1 MNVLDTLEMWIRS
14 LRNIFEAAGIVVRFD
29 RTTDARP
36 KHSAVLN
43 LRSGSIEADLV
54 LWESGEADL
63 CTTEADGSTNQ
74 EHFENLLNP
83 EDLASV
89 LYRIASLM
97 KLTVKT
103 Q

>member
-1 MNVLDTLEMWIRS
+1 M

-36 KHSAVLN
+36 KSSAVLN
-43 LRSGSIEADLV
+43 LRYGSVEADLV

-63 CTTEADGSTNQ
+63 STMEADGSTNQ

-89 LYRIASLM
+89 LYRVASLM
-97 KLTVKT
+97 QLTVKAK
-103 Q
+103 